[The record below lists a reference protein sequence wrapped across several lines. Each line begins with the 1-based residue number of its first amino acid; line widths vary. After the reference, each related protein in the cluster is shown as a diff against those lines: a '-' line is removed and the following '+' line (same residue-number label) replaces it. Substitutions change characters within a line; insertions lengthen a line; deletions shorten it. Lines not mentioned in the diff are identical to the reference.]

1 MEYLKKLYDK
11 ILIEDFVFIEDA
23 KIFQVVE
30 TKYKKIYYRDNIV
43 KIGDNNSYK
52 RYVYTRQDCLIHNSR

>member
-1 MEYLKKLYDK
+1 MKKLYDK